1 MANDEKRDT
10 VPWSLLIA
18 FAAILLTFFVV
29 MPVMGY
35 MYLDLLNIREA
46 LVVEVKKARKINKQ
60 LQEELWSRSN
70 SSDN

>member
-1 MANDEKRDT
+1 
-10 VPWSLLIA
+10 
-18 FAAILLTFFVV
+18 